1 MPIKLGK
8 SQTTVDRTTKKSI
21 TINPYIKGFAR
32 ADLIEKYNNPNTRA
46 KDKKKKK
53 NELTSRGG
61 VVFN

>member
-8 SQTTVDRTTKKSI
+8 SHTTVDRTTKKK
-21 TINPYIKGFAR
+21 TTVNPYIKAFSK
-32 ADLIEKYNNPNTRA
+32 ADLIEKYNNTNTRA
-46 KDKKKKK
+46 KDKQKIK

>member
-8 SQTTVDRTTKKSI
+8 SHKTIDRNTKKATTVH
-21 TINPYIKGFAR
+21 PYIKGFAK

-46 KDKKKKK
+46 KDKQKIK